1 MSPVNA
7 STGFGTRAIHAGQT
21 PDPVTGAVIPPVSLS
36 TTFKQSAAGVH
47 SVSDL
52 ELRTMFFLTGEGL
65 RKKGTGMGT
74 D

>member
-1 MSPVNA
+1 MSPVNT

-47 SVSDL
+47 SVSN
-52 ELRTMFFLTGEGL
+52 
-65 RKKGTGMGT
+65 
-74 D
+74 